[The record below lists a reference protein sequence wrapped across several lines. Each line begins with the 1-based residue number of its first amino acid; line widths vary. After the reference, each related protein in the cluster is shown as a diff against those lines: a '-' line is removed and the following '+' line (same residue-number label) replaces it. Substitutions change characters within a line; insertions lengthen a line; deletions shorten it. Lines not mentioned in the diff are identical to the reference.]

1 MQPLLRKV
9 LQMKGTFEER
19 VISDLNERGVHH
31 VYEPDKLAY
40 YVERHYVPD
49 LKLGTVNSVGGILVE
64 LKGYFRQD
72 AQRKM
77 KAVKA
82 QHPDLD
88 IRFVFQKADAT
99 IQGAKKRKDGTKM
112 TCAEW
117 ADRNGFVWAE
127 GTIPEEWL

>member
-1 MQPLLRKV
+1 MSLVIV
-9 LQMKGTFEER
+9 LMPKGTFEER
-19 VISDLNERGVHH
+19 VISDLNVRDVPYM
-31 VYEPDKLAY
+31 YEPEKLAY

-49 LKLGTVNSVGGILVE
+49 LKVGTMYVE

-82 QHPDLD
+82 QHPELD
-88 IRFVFQKADAT
+88 IRFVFQNANAT
-99 IQGAKKRKDGTKM
+99 IQGAKKRKDGSKM

-117 ADRNGFVWAE
+117 AERNGFVYSE
-127 GTIPEEWL
+127 GTIPEEWLQ

>member
-1 MQPLLRKV
+1 MSLVVMRMP
-9 LQMKGTFEER
+9 KGTFEER
-19 VISDLNERGVHH
+19 VINDLTQRSVPHM
-31 VYEPDKLAY
+31 YEPEKLAY
-40 YVERHYVPD
+40 YVERYYVPD
-49 LKLGTVNSVGGILVE
+49 LKVGTMYVE

-82 QHPDLD
+82 QHPELD
-88 IRFVFQKADAT
+88 IRFVFQNANAT
-99 IQGAKKRKDGTKM
+99 IQGAKKRKDGSKM

-117 ADRNGFVWAE
+117 AKRNGFVYSE

>member
-1 MQPLLRKV
+1 MRLMSLVVMP
-9 LQMKGTFEER
+9 MPKGTFEER
-19 VISDLNERGVHH
+19 VIDDLNVRDVPYM
-31 VYEPDKLAY
+31 YEPEKLAY

-49 LKLGTVNSVGGILVE
+49 LKVGTMYVE

-82 QHPDLD
+82 QHPELD

-99 IQGAKKRKDGTKM
+99 IQGAKKRKDGSKM

-117 ADRNGFVWAE
+117 ADRNGFVWNE
-127 GTIPEEWL
+127 GSIPEEWL

>member
-1 MQPLLRKV
+1 MP
-9 LQMKGTFEER
+9 KGTFEER
-19 VISDLNERGVHH
+19 VIGDLKDRGVSYQ
-31 VYEPDKLAY
+31 YEPDKVSY
-40 YVERHYVPD
+40 TVERFYIPD
-49 LKLGTVNSVGGILVE
+49 LLLGTMYVE

-82 QHPDLD
+82 QHPELD
-88 IRFVFQKADAT
+88 IRFVFQNASST
-99 IQGAKKRKDGTKM
+99 IQGAKKRKDGSKM

-127 GTIPEEWL
+127 ATIPEEWL